1 MTLIGLEQSC
11 LNDGKWQLAQLLTM
25 LPEPPWSRIGRRN
38 APDLI
43 HQFSKLAD
51 PSWIAATMAYIKDIS
66 ALAEFQKKT
75 PKGDGKG
82 GGKAQKGQT
91 EE

>member
-1 MTLIGLEQSC
+1 M
-11 LNDGKWQLAQLLTM
+11 LL
-25 LPEPPWSRIGRRN
+25 EPPWSRIGRRN

-66 ALAEFQKKT
+66 ALAEFQKKA
-75 PKGDGKG
+75 PKSDPPPKDHDDDDES
-82 GGKAQKGQT
+82 AHLLCFAS
-91 EE
+91 EEANLHPASTDVASP